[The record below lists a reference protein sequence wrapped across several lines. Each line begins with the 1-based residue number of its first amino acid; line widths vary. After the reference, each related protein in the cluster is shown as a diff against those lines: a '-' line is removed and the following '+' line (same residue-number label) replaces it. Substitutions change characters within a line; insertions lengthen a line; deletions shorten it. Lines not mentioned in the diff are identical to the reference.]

1 VCSLGSPQLT
11 AKGAQCNVLHAT
23 DGWLYISFPASGK
36 CCKCT
41 DDPSM
46 GLVRPD
52 WLRHPETQ
60 FLGVESVNGAPAQH
74 WFLEA
79 NYTAYDNHYYCTDD
93 DRARPVRFL
102 EHVGDAGGR
111 PKLWDFNLAAFQEG
125 DQFPLLLAAP
135 AKCDAGCAVLANES
149 EYPGCTW
156 TGPS

>member
-1 VCSLGSPQLT
+1 
-11 AKGAQCNVLHAT
+11 
-23 DGWLYISFPASGK
+23 
-36 CCKCT
+36 
-41 DDPSM
+41 
-46 GLVRPD
+46 
-52 WLRHPETQ
+52 
-60 FLGVESVNGAPAQH
+60 VESVNGAPAQH